1 MVSSKSNRK
10 FPKIKK
16 KKRHFWLCCFSFFSS
31 DERIRYLEIAYAA
44 PEELLIDYG
53 VTVGILGIGRDELDP
68 VLMPKE
74 RTSEDINKE
83 VRELPKF
90 KIPPRVHHM

>member
-1 MVSSKSNRK
+1 MKLTQNII
-10 FPKIKK
+10 FKI
-16 KKRHFWLCCFSFFSS
+16 FFSSS

-44 PEELLIDYG
+44 PEELLLEYR
-53 VTVGILGIGRDELDP
+53 VTVGILGIPRDELDP
-68 VLMPKE
+68 ILMPKE

-90 KIPPRVHHM
+90 KIPPRIYHK